1 MRILKDFF
9 ESDFASLL
17 VSFFTIFIYIFVKGK
32 GDFSESFIGGLFFT
46 LIGGWFLAVP
56 FTYFLASIFEYF
68 EKKSY

>member
-9 ESDFASLL
+9 ESDFAPLL

-32 GDFSESFIGGLFFT
+32 EDFFESFIGGLFFT